1 VHVAGAVKSPGVYRL
16 AVSARVIDAVTAAGG
31 PASDADLERINLAQ
45 VLVDTE
51 QVFIPGRTTRSVTPT
66 IAPRHR
72 PTTTVASP
80 RVPTQQDAEDV
91 LQDVFYELVNTY
103 RLMRPVEQMAS
114 WLFTVARNKITDRY
128 RKKKPDSL
136 EDHFAIRAG
145 DDGDR
150 LDIADFLP
158 GNMNSP
164 ETEMMRAAITEGLM
178 VALEELPK
186 EQRDVFIMH
195 EIEDKSFQEIAEITG
210 ANINTLLSRK
220 RYAVLFLREKLQS
233 LYDDLGQ

>member
-1 VHVAGAVKSPGVYRL
+1 MSLSATMSSEIQNDSISEIINKERRRL
-16 AVSARVIDAVTAAGG
+16 
-31 PASDADLERINLAQ
+31 LE
-45 VLVDTE
+45 
-51 QVFIPGRTTRSVTPT
+51 FIRK
-66 IAPRHR
+66 
-72 PTTTVASP
+72 

-186 EQRDVFIMH
+186 DQRDVFIMH

-220 RYAVLFLREKLQS
+220 RYAVLYLREKLQS
-233 LYDDLGQ
+233 LYDDLGH